1 MYNSGVDNLTLK
13 SSAFKNGDM
22 IPRRFT
28 CDGENI
34 NPFMEIKNAPKNAK
48 SFALV
53 VEDPDATNGRTWDH
67 WVMWNIDPKTQ
78 YIMEDN
84 IPGEA
89 VEGLNSANK
98 NKYAGPCPPQGAKP
112 HRYMFT
118 LYALDVKLDLPASS
132 TKADLERAMENHV
145 IEKTTLVGLYGR

>member
-1 MYNSGVDNLTLK
+1 MENQLTLK

-28 CDGENI
+28 CDDENV
-34 NPFMEIKNAPKNAK
+34 NPFLEIKNAPANTK

-53 VEDPDATNGRTWDH
+53 VDDPDATNGKTWDH
-67 WVMWNIDPKTQ
+67 WVLWNIDPKTQ

-84 IPGEA
+84 IPGGS
-89 VEGLNSANK
+89 VEGLNSWNK
-98 NKYAGPCPPQGAKP
+98 NKYGGPCPPQGAKP

-118 LYALDVKLDLPASS
+118 LYALDAAPELPASS
-132 TKADLERAMENHV
+132 TKADLEQAMENHV
-145 IEKTTLVGLYGR
+145 IEKTTLMGLYGR

>member
-1 MYNSGVDNLTLK
+1 MENQLTLK

-34 NPFMEIKNAPKNAK
+34 NPFLEIKNTPANTK

-53 VEDPDATNGRTWDH
+53 VDDPDATNGKTWDH

-84 IPGEA
+84 IPAGA
-89 VEGLNSANK
+89 VEGLNSWSK
-98 NKYAGPCPPQGAKP
+98 MKYGGPCPPQGAKP
-112 HRYMFT
+112 HRYIFT
-118 LYALDVKLDLPASS
+118 LSALDTMLDLPASS
-132 TKADLERAMENHV
+132 TKADLEQVMQSHV
-145 IEKTTLVGLYGR
+145 IEKTTLMGLYGR